1 MPLKVHGLF
10 RFNDDRVSQRKLQ
23 RKGTP
28 QTSA

>member
-23 RKGTP
+23 QKGDSTK
-28 QTSA
+28 